1 MNSQIREIITDI
13 KGAARIGHA
22 ESLWAALEG
31 LLNLPQVSGNPP
43 MAAAF
48 IEKAVLPIGK
58 ALASPGSI

>member
-43 MAAAF
+43 
-48 IEKAVLPIGK
+48 IGRR
-58 ALASPGSI
+58 LH